1 MCIRDSTDAVCS
13 RIESGKYDLIVL
25 NFANCDMVGH
35 TGVLPAAIHAVEAVD
50 TCLGRVL
57 ASLEKMG
64 GAALV
69 TAEDVYKRQ
78 QRWGL
83 MRSSIPENL
92 SEHALET
99 AVIAHAL
106 AVIQNTY
113 LGGGAQP
120 ERVATMALFHDASE
134 ILTGD
139 LPTPVK
145 HNDPALRQAYRA
157 IEDRARESLLGFL
170 PDALRQTYRPI
181 FFCEEQD
188 PELYRYVKAA
198 DKISAYLK
206 CIQEK
211 KSGNDEFESAA
222 RQLYRSIQAQMCIRD
237 RDREGSG

>member
-1 MCIRDSTDAVCS
+1 MVKEYSFYALLLRM
-13 RIESGKYDLIVL
+13 KYI
-25 NFANCDMVGH
+25 
-35 TGVLPAAIHAVEAVD
+35 
-50 TCLGRVL
+50 
-57 ASLEKMG
+57 
-64 GAALV
+64 
-69 TAEDVYKRQ
+69 

-157 IEDRARESLLGFL
+157 IEDQARDSLLGFL
-170 PDALRQTYRPI
+170 PEALRQTYRPI

-222 RQLYRSIQAQMCIRD
+222 RQLYRSIQALSLPGADYFMSHFAPAFSLTLDEQQSAGVD
-237 RDREGSG
+237 FQ

>member
-1 MCIRDSTDAVCS
+1 MKEYSFYALLLRM
-13 RIESGKYDLIVL
+13 KYI
-25 NFANCDMVGH
+25 
-35 TGVLPAAIHAVEAVD
+35 
-50 TCLGRVL
+50 
-57 ASLEKMG
+57 
-64 GAALV
+64 
-69 TAEDVYKRQ
+69 

-106 AVIQNTY
+106 AVIQKTY
-113 LGGGAQP
+113 LGGGPQP

-222 RQLYRSIQAQMCIRD
+222 RQLYSSIQALSLPAADYFMSHFAPAFSLTLDEQQSAGV
-237 RDREGSG
+237 EFQ

>member
-1 MCIRDSTDAVCS
+1 MVKEYSFYALLLRM
-13 RIESGKYDLIVL
+13 KYI
-25 NFANCDMVGH
+25 
-35 TGVLPAAIHAVEAVD
+35 
-50 TCLGRVL
+50 
-57 ASLEKMG
+57 
-64 GAALV
+64 
-69 TAEDVYKRQ
+69 

-157 IEDRARESLLGFL
+157 IED
-170 PDALRQTYRPI
+170 
-181 FFCEEQD
+181 QD

-222 RQLYRSIQAQMCIRD
+222 RQLYRSIQALSLPAADYFMSHFAPAFSLTLDEQQSAGVD
-237 RDREGSG
+237 FQ

>member
-1 MCIRDSTDAVCS
+1 MKEYSFYALLLRM
-13 RIESGKYDLIVL
+13 KYI
-25 NFANCDMVGH
+25 
-35 TGVLPAAIHAVEAVD
+35 
-50 TCLGRVL
+50 
-57 ASLEKMG
+57 
-64 GAALV
+64 
-69 TAEDVYKRQ
+69 

-157 IEDRARESLLGFL
+157 IEDQARESLLGFL

-222 RQLYRSIQAQMCIRD
+222 RQLPEPCLP
-237 RDREGSG
+237 

>member
-1 MCIRDSTDAVCS
+1 
-13 RIESGKYDLIVL
+13 
-25 NFANCDMVGH
+25 
-35 TGVLPAAIHAVEAVD
+35 
-50 TCLGRVL
+50 
-57 ASLEKMG
+57 
-64 GAALV
+64 
-69 TAEDVYKRQ
+69 
-78 QRWGL
+78 
-83 MRSSIPENL
+83 
-92 SEHALET
+92 
-99 AVIAHAL
+99 
-106 AVIQNTY
+106 
-113 LGGGAQP
+113 
-120 ERVATMALFHDASE
+120 MALFHDASE

-139 LPTPVK
+139 LPPPVK

-222 RQLYRSIQAQMCIRD
+222 RQLYRSIQALSLPAADYFMSHFAPAFSLTLDEQQSAGVD
-237 RDREGSG
+237 FQ

>member
-1 MCIRDSTDAVCS
+1 MKEYSFYALLLRMKYIR
-13 RIESGKYDLIVL
+13 
-25 NFANCDMVGH
+25 
-35 TGVLPAAIHAVEAVD
+35 
-50 TCLGRVL
+50 
-57 ASLEKMG
+57 
-64 GAALV
+64 
-69 TAEDVYKRQ
+69 
-78 QRWGL
+78 RWGL

-188 PELYRYVKAA
+188 PELYRYV
-198 DKISAYLK
+198 
-206 CIQEK
+206 QEK

-222 RQLYRSIQAQMCIRD
+222 RQLYRSIQALSLPAADYFMSHFAPAFSLTLDEQQSAGVD
-237 RDREGSG
+237 FQ

>member
-1 MCIRDSTDAVCS
+1 MVKEYSFYALLLRM
-13 RIESGKYDLIVL
+13 KYI
-25 NFANCDMVGH
+25 
-35 TGVLPAAIHAVEAVD
+35 
-50 TCLGRVL
+50 
-57 ASLEKMG
+57 
-64 GAALV
+64 
-69 TAEDVYKRQ
+69 

-113 LGGGAQP
+113 LGGGTQP

-222 RQLYRSIQAQMCIRD
+222 RQLCRSIQALSLPAADYFMSHFDPAFSLTLDEQQSAGVD
-237 RDREGSG
+237 FQ

>member
-1 MCIRDSTDAVCS
+1 MVKEYSFYALLLRM
-13 RIESGKYDLIVL
+13 KYI
-25 NFANCDMVGH
+25 
-35 TGVLPAAIHAVEAVD
+35 
-50 TCLGRVL
+50 
-57 ASLEKMG
+57 
-64 GAALV
+64 
-69 TAEDVYKRQ
+69 

-106 AVIQNTY
+106 AVIQNIY

-222 RQLYRSIQAQMCIRD
+222 RQLYRSIQALSLPAADYFMSHFAPAFSLTLDEQQSAGVD
-237 RDREGSG
+237 FQ

>member
-1 MCIRDSTDAVCS
+1 MKEYSFYALLLRM
-13 RIESGKYDLIVL
+13 KYI
-25 NFANCDMVGH
+25 
-35 TGVLPAAIHAVEAVD
+35 
-50 TCLGRVL
+50 
-57 ASLEKMG
+57 
-64 GAALV
+64 
-69 TAEDVYKRQ
+69 

-170 PDALRQTYRPI
+170 PNALRQAYRPI
-181 FFCEEQD
+181 LFSEEQE

-206 CIQEK
+206 CVQEK

-222 RQLYRSIQAQMCIRD
+222 RQLYRSIQALSLPAADYFMSHFAPAFSLTLDEQQSAGV
-237 RDREGSG
+237 EFQ

>member
-1 MCIRDSTDAVCS
+1 MVKEYSFYALLLRM
-13 RIESGKYDLIVL
+13 KYI
-25 NFANCDMVGH
+25 
-35 TGVLPAAIHAVEAVD
+35 
-50 TCLGRVL
+50 
-57 ASLEKMG
+57 
-64 GAALV
+64 
-69 TAEDVYKRQ
+69 

-222 RQLYRSIQAQMCIRD
+222 RQLYRSIQTLSLPAADYFMSHFAPAFSLTLDEQQSAGVD
-237 RDREGSG
+237 FQ

>member
-1 MCIRDSTDAVCS
+1 MVKEYSFHALLLRM
-13 RIESGKYDLIVL
+13 KYI
-25 NFANCDMVGH
+25 
-35 TGVLPAAIHAVEAVD
+35 
-50 TCLGRVL
+50 
-57 ASLEKMG
+57 
-64 GAALV
+64 
-69 TAEDVYKRQ
+69 

-222 RQLYRSIQAQMCIRD
+222 RQLYRSIQALSLPAADYFMSHFTPAFSLTLDEQQSAGVD
-237 RDREGSG
+237 FQ

>member
-1 MCIRDSTDAVCS
+1 MKEYSFYALLLRMKYIR
-13 RIESGKYDLIVL
+13 
-25 NFANCDMVGH
+25 
-35 TGVLPAAIHAVEAVD
+35 
-50 TCLGRVL
+50 
-57 ASLEKMG
+57 
-64 GAALV
+64 
-69 TAEDVYKRQ
+69 
-78 QRWGL
+78 RWGL
-83 MRSSIPENL
+83 MRSSIPEKL

-120 ERVATMALFHDASE
+120 ERIAAMALFHDASE

-170 PDALRQTYRPI
+170 PDALRQAYRPI
-181 FFCEEQD
+181 LLCEEQD

-206 CIQEK
+206 CVQEK
-211 KSGNDEFESAA
+211 KSGNDEFESDA
-222 RQLYRSIQAQMCIRD
+222 RQL
-237 RDREGSG
+237 

>member
-1 MCIRDSTDAVCS
+1 MVKEYSFYALLLRM
-13 RIESGKYDLIVL
+13 KYI
-25 NFANCDMVGH
+25 
-35 TGVLPAAIHAVEAVD
+35 
-50 TCLGRVL
+50 
-57 ASLEKMG
+57 
-64 GAALV
+64 
-69 TAEDVYKRQ
+69 

-157 IEDRARESLLGFL
+157 IEDQARESLLGFL

-222 RQLYRSIQAQMCIRD
+222 RQLYRSIQALSLPGADYFMSHFAPAFSLTLDEQQSAGVD
-237 RDREGSG
+237 FQ